1 MKLYLDLLDRILKE
15 GVQKGDRTG
24 TGTFR
29 RLLTMEGEIFPW
41 KYIRASYIHG
51 KWYFMDEIWT
61 EEETAKYYKLRNNLN
76 SRIKTCIELNK
87 ILNDEE

>member
-1 MKLYLDLLDRILKE
+1 M
-15 GVQKGDRTG
+15 TP
-24 TGTFR
+24 F
-29 RLLTMEGEIFPW
+29 